1 MESLNDILWNE
12 EYMQEK
18 SANEVIHAEID
29 IICITYSCGH
39 QYWYCGNPTTY
50 ESCTSKNE

>member
-18 SANEVIHAEID
+18 SADELIHAEID
-29 IICITYSCGH
+29 IACITNSCGH
-39 QYWYCGNPTTY
+39 QYWYCGHPTML
-50 ESCTSKNE
+50 ESCSSKNE